1 MNMLRK
7 HSLTLILIFFVLSL
21 SEINAQIV
29 KDVEGNIYST
39 VKIGNQIW
47 FFENLR
53 TTKFNDGTPIP
64 LVKGTEAW
72 AALNTPAFCWLN
84 NDEENKDIYGALYN
98 WYTVNTK
105 KICPKGWH
113 VPTDE
118 EWAAM
123 ISSLGDPALAGA
135 KLKESD
141 LGVWKNPEYV
151 GTNEY
156 GFTALPGGMRIY
168 NGDFPDFSNN
178 FAVWWSSTSTR
189 TTEAWN
195 RGLYFNSSQVYR
207 GRENMKSGFSVRC
220 LKD

>member
-1 MNMLRK
+1 MLKK
-7 HSLTLILIFFVLSL
+7 HVIIIVLILSGFRL
-21 SEINAQIV
+21 SEVKAQIV
-29 KDVEGNIYST
+29 KDIEGNIYST
-39 VKIGNQIW
+39 VRIGNQIW

-53 TTKFNDGTPIP
+53 STKFNDGSPIP
-64 LVKGTEAW
+64 MVKEDNAW
-72 AALNTPAFCWLN
+72 AALKTPAYCWLN
-84 NDEENKDIYGALYN
+84 NVEENKEEYGALYN
-98 WYTVNTK
+98 WYAVNTRK
-105 KICPKGWH
+105 LCPKGWH
-113 VPTDE
+113 VPTDD

-123 ISSLGDPALAGA
+123 VSSLGDPVLAGA

-207 GRENMKSGFSVRC
+207 GRENVNSGFSVRC

>member
-1 MNMLRK
+1 MLK
-7 HSLTLILIFFVLSL
+7 NHVLILILLSYILRL
-21 SEINAQIV
+21 SDINAQIV
-29 KDVEGNIYST
+29 KDIEGNIYST

-47 FFENLR
+47 FFDNLR
-53 TTKFNDGTPIP
+53 STKFNDGTQIP
-64 LVKGTEAW
+64 LVKDAEVW
-72 AALNTPAFCWLN
+72 AALKTPAFCWLN
-84 NDEENKDIYGALYN
+84 NDPENKEIYGALYN
-98 WYTVNTK
+98 WYTVNTRK
-105 KICPKGWH
+105 LCPKGWH

-141 LGVWKNPEYV
+141 LGVWKNPDYV

-189 TTEAWN
+189 NIEAWN

-207 GRENMKSGFSVRC
+207 GRENVKSGFSVRC